1 MNRRKWQTLSLSI
14 AVFFIFLGM
23 VAHVGLAQETQGSQV
38 NELQAASPSETM
50 TSPYQGAGP
59 REKRL
64 INITL
69 DNMDIYPVL
78 DQVLGQILG
87 LNYVVDPA
95 IRGTISLHIKG
106 KYTRDGLLD
115 LVNSILQMQGLAITR
130 GTKGLYKVV
139 RKANSAKM
147 GNQIAGIGQRPEHPG
162 DVIQVFQLEY
172 LAATNTVASLRNFLS
187 PGALIVPLQSSNSLI
202 ICDTA
207 PNIQKVARILGLLD
221 TNIFKDIHWRLFTLE
236 YTDAEDLSSDLAKIF
251 KSKGLYARPGID
263 SDSLQI
269 ITLKTINAILV
280 VTRWENILNTVGKW
294 IKELDQGQSEKGA
307 RVYVYFVQ
315 NGQAKDIADLL
326 KQLYGTEGASR
337 ASKNKT
343 VIVRRE
349 KKIKTSKMGATGEL
363 SGQVEIIPDEVNNA
377 IIVKAKPKDYA
388 IIMQVLRKIDVKPRQ
403 VLIDVLIFD
412 VTLKNNVQYGVEWFI
427 KNKGIKL
434 NGAPYS
440 GTMFLNTAAENAS
453 YKDIGGKFAG
463 FGYSLFDSA
472 NGLRS
477 LLTVLAE
484 NTDVNIL
491 STPNILAI
499 DNQEST
505 IEVGDD
511 VPTLTGT
518 TVTNGGTTTQS
529 VQYRNA
535 GIILKVKPSINDSG
549 LVRMEITQEVSSV
562 TDETTGGI
570 SSPRFKTR
578 KANTTLVAQDG
589 QTIIIGG
596 LIQTQKERINA
607 GIPVL
612 KNLPVLGYFFGK
624 KGFKNT
630 KTELLFAITPH
641 VITSR
646 EQADAITREFSQKI
660 KSLKKA
666 LGKKYLDQ
674 DSGDL
679 HAHRQD

>member
-1 MNRRKWQTLSLSI
+1 MNRRKRQTLLPLV
-14 AVFFIFLGM
+14 AVFFILFGM
-23 VAHVGLAQETQGSQV
+23 VARVELAQGAREEQADESRSAGPAETIS
-38 NELQAASPSETM
+38 
-50 TSPYQGAGP
+50 SPYQGAGP
-59 REKRL
+59 GERRP

-106 KYTRDGLLD
+106 NYTKDGLLD
-115 LVNSILQMQGLAITR
+115 LINSILQMQGLAVTR
-130 GTKGLYKVV
+130 GAKGLYKVV
-139 RKANSAKM
+139 RKANSARM
-147 GNQIAGIGQRPEHPG
+147 GNQVVGIRQRPVHPG

-172 LAATNTVASLRNFLS
+172 LAATNTVANLRNFLS
-187 PGALIVPLQSSNSLI
+187 PGAVMVPVPSSNSII

-207 PNIQKVARILGLLD
+207 PNIEKAARILGLLD
-221 TNIFKDIHWRLFTLE
+221 TNLFKDIHWRLFTLE
-236 YTDAEDLSSDLAKIF
+236 YTDAEDLSSDLGKIF

-280 VTRWENILNTVGKW
+280 VTRWENILDTVGKW

-326 KQLYGTEGASR
+326 KQLYGTEGASKT
-337 ASKNKT
+337 SKNKT
-343 VIVRRE
+343 VIVRR
-349 KKIKTSKMGATGEL
+349 KKRKQTSKIGAAGEL

-377 IIVKAKPKDYA
+377 IIIKAKPKDYTT
-388 IIMQVLRKIDVKPRQ
+388 IMQVLKKIDVKPRQ

-412 VTLKNNVQYGVEWFI
+412 VTLKNNVQYGVEWFL

-434 NGAPYS
+434 SGESYT
-440 GTMFLNTAAENAS
+440 GTMFLNSPAENAS
-453 YKDIGGKFAG
+453 YKDIGVKFSG
-463 FGYSLFDSA
+463 FGYSLFDST

-499 DNQEST
+499 DNQESS

-518 TVTNGGTTTQS
+518 TVTSGGTTTQS

-549 LVRMEITQEVSSV
+549 LVRMEVTQEVSSV

-578 KANTTLVAQDG
+578 KANTTLVAENG
-589 QTIIIGG
+589 QTIVIGG
-596 LIQTQKERINA
+596 LIQTQKERITS

-612 KNLPVLGYFFGK
+612 KDLPVLGYFFGRK
-624 KGFKNT
+624 KFKNT

-646 EQADAITREFSQKI
+646 EQADAITREFSQKV
-660 KSLKKA
+660 KSLKKV
-666 LGKKYLDQ
+666 LGKGGLDGEKHNERNQ
-674 DSGDL
+674 D
-679 HAHRQD
+679 